1 MSATNPPL
9 AGRIDG
15 RSVRAESPAAV
26 TYKAPKTGLPRWLG
40 EVGWR
45 HAVGVLFSLF
55 SVFPF
60 MFVLTASL
68 NPTDTLEGQTL
79 IPRTVSFKHYKWLLT
94 HPDQAP
100 FPRWLLNTVVVAG
113 VTALMTVALAALA
126 AYPISRMRFQ
136 GRKPGLMVLLL
147 SNMFPSMLLITALY
161 LLLDDLGE
169 FAPALGTGTLLGLIL
184 VYLGGALGGNV
195 WLMKSFFDTLPMEL
209 DESAKVDGA
218 GHALIFFRIILPLA
232 RPILATIF
240 FFSFIFAFNEYAVAG
255 ALLSGNNSDF
265 TLAYG
270 LQQFVDGRDKNWGPF
285 AAGAIMA
292 GVPILIVFRGVQ
304 RFLVSGLTSGAVK
317 G

>member
-1 MSATNPPL
+1 MSVTNPPF
-9 AGRIDG
+9 AGRIDTT
-15 RSVRAESPAAV
+15 VRRVGASTA
-26 TYKAPKTGLPRWLG
+26 TTIKAPKTGLPRWLSD
-40 EVGWR
+40 VGWR
-45 HAVGVLFSLF
+45 HAVGAIFSLF
-55 SVFPF
+55 AVFPF

-79 IPRTVSFKHYKWLLT
+79 IPRTVSLKHYRWLLT

-100 FPRWLLNTVVVAG
+100 FLRWLLNTVVVAG
-113 VTALMTVALAALA
+113 VTAALTVALAALA
-126 AYPISRMRFQ
+126 AYPISRMRFK
-136 GRKPGLMVLLL
+136 GRKAGLMLLLL

-169 FAPALGTGTLLGLIL
+169 FAPPIGTGTLLGLIL

-209 DESAKVDGA
+209 DESARVDGA

-285 AAGAIMA
+285 AAGAIMS
-292 GVPILIVFRGVQ
+292 GVPILLVFQAVQ

>member
-1 MSATNPPL
+1 MSVTNPPVSTRVIGTGNRTE
-9 AGRIDG
+9 AT
-15 RSVRAESPAAV
+15 VQA
-26 TYKAPKTGLPRWLG
+26 THKAPKTGLARWLS

-45 HAVGVLFSLF
+45 HAVGAVFSLF
-55 SVFPF
+55 AVFPF

-79 IPRTVSFKHYKWLLT
+79 IPRNISFKHYRWLLT

-113 VTALMTVALAALA
+113 VTAAFTVALAALA
-126 AYPISRMRFQ
+126 AYPISRMRFR
-136 GRKPGLMVLLL
+136 GRKPGLMLLLL

-169 FAPALGTGTLLGLIL
+169 FVPSLGTGTLLGLIL

-255 ALLSGNNSDF
+255 ALLSGDISDF

-292 GVPILIVFRGVQ
+292 GVPILLVFKAVQ

>member
-9 AGRIDG
+9 ATRVE
-15 RSVRAESPAAV
+15 RSTSKAEGAAV
-26 TYKAPKTGLPRWLG
+26 TTQKAPKTGFPRWLSD
-40 EVGWR
+40 VGWR
-45 HAVGVLFSLF
+45 HAVGLVFSLF
-55 SVFPF
+55 AMFPF

-79 IPRTVSFKHYKWLLT
+79 IPRTVSLKHYRWLLT

-100 FPRWLLNTVVVAG
+100 FPRWLMNTVVVAG
-113 VTALMTVALAALA
+113 VTAACTVALAALA
-126 AYPISRMRFQ
+126 AYPISRMRFK
-136 GRKPGLMVLLL
+136 GRKPGLMLLLL

-169 FAPALGTGTLLGLIL
+169 FAPSIGTGTLLGLIL

-218 GHALIFFRIILPLA
+218 SHALIFFRIILPLA

-255 ALLSGNNSDF
+255 ALLSGDNKDF

-292 GVPILIVFRGVQ
+292 GVPILIVFQAVQ